1 VAAGL
6 AVTSRRRDTVITL
19 LASLGSADR
28 DAFLWVV
35 HHRISLLNPFFKL
48 LTYLATGGT
57 LWVALALLL
66 TWRTGRPLIPIGL
79 LAAVVVWGADGIATF
94 LKVVTNRPRPFASI
108 PHTSVLI
115 AHPSSGSFPS
125 AHATTA
131 FAGAV
136 LLSWLWPRGRIAFAA
151 VAILV
156 AFSRVYLGV
165 HYPTDVLG
173 GAAIGAAFAAA
184 VIATVLRTRFRDGIA
199 RPRRIGTA

>member
-1 VAAGL
+1 M
-6 AVTSRRRDTVITL
+6 
-19 LASLGSADR
+19 ASLGSVDR
-28 DAFLWVV
+28 HAFVWVV

-48 LTYLATGGT
+48 LTYIATGGT

-66 TWRTGRPLIPIGL
+66 AWRTGRPLIPVGL
-79 LAAVVVWGADGIATF
+79 LAAMAVWGADGIATL
-94 LKVVTNRPRPFASI
+94 LKVVTHRPRPFSSI
-108 PHTSVLI
+108 PNVSVLI

-151 VAILV
+151 LAILI

-173 GAAIGAAFAAA
+173 GAAIGAAFAVA
-184 VIATVLRTRFRDGIA
+184 VIATTQRTRFRNKLA
-199 RPRRIGTA
+199 RPRRIGPA